1 MIRSLH
7 PNTEL
12 EDTVG
17 MSFAEAIVAASDG
30 AEIYLPDEIM
40 MDEWIA
46 AEFLPAGDV
55 AFVVHPEEYVYQDR
69 NGAKFKL
76 TVETAAGKKSDY
88 EPSDAAR
95 ASTEWEVIG

>member
-7 PNTEL
+7 PTIDL
-12 EDTVG
+12 EDAVG
-17 MSFAEAIVAASDG
+17 MSFAEAIVAAGAG

-40 MDEWIA
+40 VDEWIA
-46 AEFLPAGDV
+46 AEFLPSGDV
-55 AFVVHPEEYVYQDR
+55 AFQVRPEQYVYQDEH
-69 NGAKFKL
+69 GAKFKL
-76 TVETAAGKKSDY
+76 TIELEAGKKSDY